1 MQVLIYEM
9 QMNDFGKSILEND
22 LSFKIEI
29 LETLGDEDDILPLYR
44 VRVTETRE
52 HEDGEG
58 VLIHMNLGGVV
69 R

>member
-1 MQVLIYEM
+1 MQFLVYEM

-22 LSFKIEI
+22 PSFQIEI

-52 HEDGEG
+52 HEDGDG
-58 VLIHMNLGGVV
+58 VPVHLNLES
-69 R
+69 